1 MRHQA
6 IMFVH

>member
-6 IMFVH
+6 ID